1 MFLPY
6 ILASVAFYVVGDVLG
21 KLWAVKNE
29 PLYFWGGLLVY
40 AIGGACAFYA
50 IREESLSLAL
60 IVMPTLAIII
70 GLTVGRF
77 IFNEQLSIL
86 QYAMGAVILSAMI
99 VLLWD
104 PKW

>member
-6 ILASVAFYVVGDVLG
+6 ILASVGFYVVGDVLG
-21 KLWAVKNE
+21 KMWAVKDD
-29 PLYFWGGLLVY
+29 PLYFWIGLLVY

-60 IVMPTLAIII
+60 VVMPALATVF
-70 GLTVGRF
+70 GLASGKF
-77 IFNEQLSIL
+77 LFGEQLSTL
-86 QYAMGAVILSAMI
+86 QYVAAAVILAAMI
-99 VLLWD
+99 VLLWN